1 MISKKKSREHAIR
14 RFSTGRILEHWV
26 TIITFGILVT
36 TGISQKFFSLD
47 TSQWLILK
55 LGGIDNV
62 RLIHRY
68 TGILFMLT
76 TLIHSLVAIAGIVL
90 GKWQPSMVITKKDV
104 LDAIHNI
111 KYYLGMENA
120 PALCDRYDYKQKFEY
135 WGILTGG
142 VLMIIT
148 GLILWFPALL
158 TRFLP
163 GQIIPAAKA
172 LHSNEALVIVL
183 LIAVWHIYNS
193 IFSPDVFPLD
203 TSIFTGHI
211 SRERMIHEHPLE
223 LAQREGIP
231 VDEIRAERDDELEG
245 FMHERDLPEP

>member
-1 MISKKKSREHAIR
+1 MISKKRHRAIR

-26 TIITFGILVT
+26 VMLTFGILVA
-36 TGISQKFFSLD
+36 TGCSQKFFSLD
-47 TSQWLILK
+47 VSQWLILK
-55 LGGIDNV
+55 LGGIDTV
-62 RLIHRY
+62 RVIHRY
-68 TGILFMLT
+68 TGILFVVEM
-76 TLIHSLVAIAGIVL
+76 LIHSVVACVGIAL
-90 GKWQPSMVITKKDV
+90 GRWQPSMIITKKDV
-104 LDAIHNI
+104 FDAIHNI

-142 VLMIIT
+142 ILMIIT
-148 GLILWFPALL
+148 GLVLWFPVLV
-158 TRFLP
+158 TRYFP

-203 TSIFTGHI
+203 TSIFSGYI
-211 SRERMIHEHPLE
+211 SRERMINEHPLE
-223 LAQREGIP
+223 LARSEGIS
-231 VDEIRAERDDELEG
+231 VDEIRAERDDEFGG
-245 FMHERDLPEP
+245 FMQERDLPES